1 MRRAL
6 VSAGLGLLSALAL
19 SSVAV
24 ADVGPVDKSCTAERR
39 CVEGGVECRYV
50 NSDPSM
56 GDVGCEERAEE
67 SGLEYVCTRGGGT
80 VGSKIYCP
88 KGKVRKSSCAV
99 DPDAEATALLG
110 AIFLLGVASYR
121 RRR

>member
-6 VSAGLGLLSALAL
+6 VPAGLVLLSALTL

-50 NSDPSM
+50 RSDPSM

-67 SGLEYVCTRGGGT
+67 RGLEYVCTRGGGT
-80 VGSKIYCP
+80 VGSTIYCP
-88 KGKVRKSSCAV
+88 KGKVRKSNCAV
-99 DPDAEATALLG
+99 DPDAEGAALLG
-110 AIFLLGVASYR
+110 ALLLLGVASFGR
-121 RRR
+121 RR

>member
-6 VSAGLGLLSALAL
+6 VSVGLVLLSALTL

-67 SGLEYVCTRGGGT
+67 QGLEYVCTRGGGT

-88 KGKVRKSSCAV
+88 KGKVRRSSCAV
-99 DPDAEATALLG
+99 DPDAGEAALLG
-110 AIFLLGVASYR
+110 ALLLFGVAAFGR
-121 RRR
+121 RR